1 MQGGAP
7 VCDIKGCFHV
17 GRASS
22 WCAVGRRIFFPK
34 SDRVRVR
41 TSPPIAPVVLPLP
54 FLLFD
59 HFSVPPFGSSSIRSV
74 TFHARVSFRSTCV
87 HVFSGSRQKEPS
99 PTKLHL
105 SAGQQREI
113 RFSDHRGHE
122 ETLPV
127 ISELSRERKSSLL
140 VISRQ
145 WWERRKATLPSCNK
159 HGANLQSKEE
169 RVQHRPDI
177 RTRQRG
183 W

>member
-1 MQGGAP
+1 MCGTS
-7 VCDIKGCFHV
+7 
-17 GRASS
+17 RSLLS
-22 WCAVGRRIFFPK
+22 FFLFPFPL
-34 SDRVRVR
+34 RLFLY
-41 TSPPIAPVVLPLP
+41 SPLR
-54 FLLFD
+54 LFVD
-59 HFSVPPFGSSSIRSV
+59 SFGV
-74 TFHARVSFRSTCV
+74 TFHARASFRATCV

-122 ETLPV
+122 ETHPN
-127 ISELSRERKSSLL
+127 ISERKSSLL
-140 VISRQ
+140 VILRQ
-145 WWERRKATLPSCNK
+145 WWERRKATLTSCNK
-159 HGANLQSKEE
+159 HGANLQPKEE